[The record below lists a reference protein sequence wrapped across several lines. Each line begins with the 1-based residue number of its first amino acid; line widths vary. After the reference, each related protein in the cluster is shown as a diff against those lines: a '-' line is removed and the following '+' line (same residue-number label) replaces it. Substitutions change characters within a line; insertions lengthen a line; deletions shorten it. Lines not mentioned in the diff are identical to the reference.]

1 MRLAALFLGG
11 VLAAAV
17 SARVCGNPCGGKC
30 MRAIS
35 ESPELGEAFCSAY
48 LALEV
53 TKTVTAV
60 STATSILTNVE
71 TTQSLETI
79 TASTSTSYASTTVI
93 SFLKRQAPTIS
104 APPSA
109 DPTADPTASIISVC
123 YNNKERI
130 SSACGCFLSTPVTA
144 STLTVFESSTSTYVS
159 ETTVCP
165 PPSPPIAALD

>member
-1 MRLAALFLGG
+1 
-11 VLAAAV
+11 
-17 SARVCGNPCGGKC
+17 

-35 ESPELGEAFCSAY
+35 ETLELGEAFCSAY

-53 TKTVTAV
+53 TTTVTVV

-71 TTQSLETI
+71 TTQSLETT
-79 TASTSTSYASTTVI
+79 TASTSTSYASTVI
-93 SFLKRQAPTIS
+93 SFLKRQASTIS

-109 DPTADPTASIISVC
+109 DPTADPIASIISVC

-144 STLTVFESSTSTYVS
+144 STLTVFESWTSTYVS
-159 ETTVCP
+159 ETTVRP
-165 PPSPPIAALD
+165 PPSPPIVALD